1 VSYDPD
7 ERIELTDAGRA
18 HVTGGMK
25 HECVIAVDRY
35 PTCSSNRV
43 WRWVYFREQTGVW
56 RSPSVAGF
64 QIYRVMVQIRPL
76 RDRRWDGERGIERLR
91 RRAK

>member
-1 VSYDPD
+1 V
-7 ERIELTDAGRA
+7 TGRA
-18 HVTGGMK
+18 T
-25 HECVIAVDRY
+25 
-35 PTCSSNRV
+35 SNRV
-43 WRWVYFREQTGVW
+43 WRWVYFRERTGVWLFGGSIFARWMLTRYYGVW